1 MSHTG
6 TNNQEGENLASKPES
21 LANLVDISQP
31 HDRLIKALLSQPE
44 MADAFFREYLPVE
57 ISEQMAPDLP
67 ELVEGSF
74 VPDALSL
81 FISDK
86 LFRVKM
92 AQGSPVFIHVLAEH
106 KSYPDRKV
114 GWQITRGIMA
124 CTEQFI
130 REMGKNWESLPA
142 VIPVLIYHGNSP
154 WNYPNDLISLVDANS
169 TMHLWLLNV
178 RYILVDLSTITDPLL
193 SRHARLRAGF
203 MALKY
208 GTRSPEE
215 QMEALGQIADAL
227 RDAPELLVPVMI
239 YLISTFTL
247 LKKKT
252 VHEIVVHVKPE
263 EETEM
268 MSHFAQEILNDGKPE
283 WATMVRQEGHKEG
296 HKEGRQEEAIS
307 MLLKLMHRKFG
318 QTPDWVVEKVKAANL
333 ELIETWSDNFVFA
346 NSVDEVFVS

>member
-1 MSHTG
+1 MPQ
-6 TNNQEGENLASKPES
+6 TNVESQPES
-21 LANLVDISQP
+21 LAKLVDISQP

-44 MADAFFREYLPVE
+44 TTDQFFREHLPAEIVE
-57 ISEQMAPDLP
+57 QLTADLP

-86 LFRVKM
+86 LFRVKT
-92 AQGSPVFIHVLAEH
+92 AQGAPAFIHVLTEH

-114 GWQITRGIMA
+114 SWQIARGIMA

-154 WNYPNDLISLVDANS
+154 WNHPNNLISLVDANS
-169 TMHLWLLNV
+169 AIHPWLLNV
-178 RYILVDLSTITDPLL
+178 QYILVDLSATADPLL

-203 MALKY
+203 LALKY
-208 GTRSPEE
+208 GTRSPAE
-215 QMEALGQIADAL
+215 QTEALGQIADAL

-239 YLISTFTL
+239 YLMATFTL

-252 VHEIVVHVKPE
+252 VHEIVMHVKPGE
-263 EETEM
+263 EPEM
-268 MSHFAQEILNDGKPE
+268 MSIFAQEILNNGKPE
-283 WATMVRQEGHKEG
+283 WAAMVRN
-296 HKEGRQEEAIS
+296 EGRQEEAAY
-307 MLLKLMHRKFG
+307 MLLKQMRRKFG
-318 QTPDWVVEKVKAANL
+318 QTPDWVTEKVRSANL

-346 NSVDEVFVS
+346 NSVDEVFAQ

>member
-1 MSHTG
+1 MSHTE
-6 TNNQEGENLASKPES
+6 TNHQDGKNVGSQAES

-31 HDRLIKALLSQPE
+31 HDRLIKVLLSQPE
-44 MADAFFREYLPVE
+44 TTDNFFREYLPIE
-57 ISEQMAPDLP
+57 ILEQMAPCLP

-92 AQGSPVFIHVLAEH
+92 AQGASAFIHILTEH

-124 CTEQFI
+124 CTEQSI

-142 VIPVLIYHGNSP
+142 VISVLIYHGNSP

-169 TMHLWLLNV
+169 AMHPWLLNV
-178 RYILVDLSTITDPLL
+178 RYILVDLSATADPLL

-203 MALKY
+203 LALKY

-215 QMEALGQIADAL
+215 QMEAIGQIADAL
-227 RDAPELLVPVMI
+227 KDAPELLVPVMI
-239 YLISTFTL
+239 YLMNTFTL
-247 LKKKT
+247 LQKET
-252 VHEIVVHVKPE
+252 VHEIIMQVKPE

-268 MSHFAQEILNDGKPE
+268 MSIFAQELMAKGE
-283 WATMVRQEGHKEG
+283 ARGEARGRRVQLLRQI
-296 HKEGRQEEAIS
+296 Q
-307 MLLKLMHRKFG
+307 RKFG
-318 QTPDWVVEKVKAANL
+318 SLSSQVQAQVENADL
-333 ELIETWSDNFVFA
+333 STLDTWADRILDARTLDDLFGTQEHVTA
-346 NSVDEVFVS
+346 H

>member
-1 MSHTG
+1 
-6 TNNQEGENLASKPES
+6 
-21 LANLVDISQP
+21 
-31 HDRLIKALLSQPE
+31 
-44 MADAFFREYLPVE
+44 
-57 ISEQMAPDLP
+57 MAPDFP

-92 AQGSPVFIHVLAEH
+92 VQGAPIFIHVLTEH

-124 CTEQFI
+124 CTEQSI

-142 VIPVLIYHGNSP
+142 VISVLIYHGNSP

-169 TMHLWLLNV
+169 AMHPWLLNI
-178 RYILVDLSTITDPLL
+178 RYILVDLSITADSLL

-203 MALKY
+203 LALKY

-239 YLISTFTL
+239 YLMATFTL
-247 LKKKT
+247 LKKET
-252 VHEIVVHVKPE
+252 VHEIIMQVKPE

-268 MSHFAQEILNDGKPE
+268 MSQFAQEILNNGKPE
-283 WATMVRQEGHKEG
+283 WATMVRQEGWQ
-296 HKEGRQEEAIS
+296 EGRKDEAAA
-307 MLLKLMHRKFG
+307 MLLKQMRRKFG
-318 QTPDWVVEKVKAANL
+318 QTSDWATEKVRSANL
-333 ELIETWSDNFVFA
+333 ELIEIWSDNFVFA
-346 NSVDEVFVS
+346 NSVDEVFAP